1 METGK
6 MKVEIGEKFANCLT
20 GRVYRVGLI
29 NKEWVVLESEDG
41 SSQVLTG
48 RVSLSAFY
56 SRSEDETRKR
66 NFKRREETYP

>member
-6 MKVEIGEKFANCLT
+6 LKVEIGEEFASCLT

-29 NKEWVVLESEDG
+29 NKEWIVLESEDG

-48 RVSLSAFY
+48 RVGLNDFY
-56 SRSEDETRKR
+56 SRHGEDTRERNPKR
-66 NFKRREETYP
+66 KEETYP

>member
-1 METGK
+1 METERV
-6 MKVEIGEKFANCLT
+6 KVEIGEKFANCLT

-48 RVSLSAFY
+48 RVALSAFY
-56 SRSEDETRKR
+56 SRSGDGIRKR
-66 NFKRREETYP
+66 NFKRKKEIYP